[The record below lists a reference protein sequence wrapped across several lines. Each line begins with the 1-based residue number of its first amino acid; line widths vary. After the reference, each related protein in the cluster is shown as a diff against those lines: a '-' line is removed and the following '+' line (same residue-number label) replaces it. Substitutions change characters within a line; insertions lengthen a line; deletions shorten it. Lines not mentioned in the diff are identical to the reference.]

1 MARRGEN
8 IYKRKDG
15 RYEGRYRVGYNSA
28 GKPKYRSVYA
38 KSYGEVK
45 EKLLKLKAASEAF
58 QTSGHLT
65 VYELFEE
72 WFTAVSLR
80 VKASTLSNY
89 RMKADKHI
97 LPAFG
102 NVRYDKLTP
111 EMVHRFIHQKL
122 HDGLSAKYISDIV
135 IEFKTMANYIS
146 KTYGFRNPL
155 SAVSLPKAEPKE
167 MQLMAPA
174 QEKRLCH
181 YLITHL
187 NPTTLGILLSLQM
200 GLRIGEICGLRW
212 EDIDLNHRIL
222 TVRRTVQRIMMQT
235 GTRLRTDSPKS
246 RGSHRCIPIPGD
258 LCRVLSQ
265 FYGQGYLLT
274 GSEKLTEPRTMQRRF
289 RTILQKVQLPSMHY
303 HTLRHQFATNCIRAG
318 FDVKTLSEILGHA
331 SVETTLKL
339 YVHSSFARKVECMNL
354 LKLAV

>member
-15 RYEGRYRVGYNSA
+15 RYEGRYKVDSST

-102 NVRYDKLTP
+102 SIRYEKLTP
-111 EMVHRFIHQKL
+111 EMVHHFIHQKL

-146 KTYGFRNPL
+146 KTHGFRNPL
-155 SAVSLPKAEPKE
+155 SAVSLPKAKPKE
-167 MQLMAPA
+167 MQLMTPA
-174 QEKRLCH
+174 QEKRLCS
-181 YLITHL
+181 YLIQHPDLTAA
-187 NPTTLGILLSLQM
+187 GVLLSLQM
-200 GLRIGEICGLRW
+200 GLRIGEVCGLRW
-212 EDIDLNHRIL
+212 EDIDLSKRTL
-222 TVRRTVQRIMMQT
+222 TVRRTVQRIMTRT
-235 GTRLRTDSPKS
+235 GTALRTDSPKS
-246 RGSHRCIPIPGD
+246 KGSRRCIPIPAF
-258 LCRVLSQ
+258 LCRLLGR
-265 FYGQGYLLT
+265 FHGQGYLLT
-274 GSEKLTEPRTMQRRF
+274 GSEKCIEPRTMQRRF
-289 RTILQKVQLPSMHY
+289 RAILQKVQLPSMHY
-303 HTLRHQFATNCIRAG
+303 HTLRHQFATNCIKAG

-339 YVHSSFARKVECMNL
+339 YVHSSFARKVECMNR